1 MGQSV
6 VVNAE
11 VARRYGLIREAMA
24 RDEIDALVVSGSE
37 YTGFDGAILY
47 LSGFQIVHRYCYL
60 LLPADEEPTIVF
72 PSEARYV
79 GEHGATWI
87 ENRVFV
93 EYPGEWLRERMGQK
107 RWKRVGLYG
116 ADYVMTVRDYRA
128 LAGKGFELV
137 PFDEQFDLAR
147 AVKSEA
153 ELESVRESV
162 AINEEGFWVTLETYE
177 PGKTEAEI
185 MAPAQAR
192 FTELGCGRHAM
203 NMVLSGP
210 KGSSRPEFTIPSETR
225 AVEPDDMLLYSLE
238 IAGPRGHWVE
248 VSRPLI
254 AAEPSAETREM
265 MRAYEE
271 YYEAAQATMREGAT
285 AHDVHVAVSKP
296 FLERGFSLG
305 HVTGHS
311 IGMTMI
317 EHPRIGEGIR
327 VPLRQNMVFSMHP
340 HVISQSGTC
349 LYMQDT
355 YRVGKQG
362 ADPLS
367 RLPLKIF
374 SGSESRLRG

>member
-1 MGQSV
+1 MGQGGV
-6 VVNAE
+6 VSDE
-11 VARRYGLIREAMA
+11 VARRYELIREAMA
-24 RDEIDALVVSGSE
+24 REGLDAVLVSGSE
-37 YTGFDGAILY
+37 YTGFDGAVLY
-47 LSGFQIVHRYCYL
+47 TSGFQIVHRYCYVL
-60 LLPADEEPTIVF
+60 IPAAEDPTIVF

-79 GEHGATWI
+79 GEHGTAWI
-87 ENRVFV
+87 EDREFA
-93 EYPGEWLRERMGQK
+93 EYPGEWLRARIGQK
-107 RWKRVGLYG
+107 RWKRIGIYG

-153 ELESVRESV
+153 ELASVRESV

-225 AVEPDDMLLYSLE
+225 GVEPDDMLLYSLE

-248 VSRPLI
+248 VSRPII
-254 AAEPSAETREM
+254 AVEPSAETQEM
-265 MRAYEE
+265 MHAYEE
-271 YYEAAQATMREGAT
+271 YFEAAQETMREGAT
-285 AHDVHVAVSKP
+285 AHDVHLAVSKP
-296 FLERGFSLG
+296 FLERGFNLG

-317 EHPRIGEGIR
+317 EHPRIGAGIDVR
-327 VPLRQNMVFSMHP
+327 LRENMVFSMHP
-340 HVISQSGTC
+340 HAISDSGTC

-355 YRVGKQG
+355 YRVGKEG
-362 ADPLS
+362 AEPLS

-374 SGSESRLRG
+374 DGSESAM